1 MQAITHIEPGQ
12 RLLINKQAQGQ
23 LGGLSAIFLLGMAVN
38 LIGLPSQTTGS
49 AKTVATILLV
59 LHILIGLG
67 LVGGG
72 ISTILKSRSSM
83 FLKQARIGLIVIV
96 LTFLCGVM
104 DVNTKSNWW
113 SYAMS
118 VGFMAGLWVYGMLF
132 IKTYT
137 MNINPNQK

>member
-1 MQAITHIEPGQ
+1 MQAITHVESGQ
-12 RLLINKQAQGQ
+12 RLLINKQARGQ

-49 AKTVATILLV
+49 AKTVATVLLV

-67 LVGGG
+67 LVAGG
-72 ISTILKSRSSM
+72 ISTILKARSSM
-83 FLKQARIGLIVIV
+83 FLKQARIGLVVIV
-96 LTFLCGVM
+96 LTFLCGIM
-104 DVNTKSNWW
+104 NVNTKSNWW

-118 VGFMAGLWVYGMLF
+118 VGFMVVFWVYGILF

-137 MNINPNQK
+137 KD